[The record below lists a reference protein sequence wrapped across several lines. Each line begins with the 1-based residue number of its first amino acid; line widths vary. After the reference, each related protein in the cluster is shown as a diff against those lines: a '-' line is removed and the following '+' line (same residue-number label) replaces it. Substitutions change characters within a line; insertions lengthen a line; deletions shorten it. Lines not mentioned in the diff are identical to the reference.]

1 MAGDDRLSALPDQ
14 LLRRVLHFAPAKEAA
29 STRALSRRWRSPF
42 LRSSGAVN
50 LETRLE
56 DFDRTLSSTWG
67 EQRKTLE
74 ASFFSRRDAFVS
86 AAKAALDA
94 DGHVTRLTLRVE
106 FEFGIKRWLLHS
118 DNDKRD
124 GSRSQDHHV
133 IATLL
138 SHPAAR
144 RVEDLRLAVEGW
156 VIRTDT
162 YYDPESEI
170 ARKAVGDYT
179 LSLGSLP
186 WETLRVLNL
195 TSCDILPPAA
205 IVGFTRLSSM
215 RLRHCAVR
223 LGVLQSLV
231 DAAPALA
238 TVHLESVAVIVIA
251 PTDDVSPPSHHA
263 SAGTSP
269 RPPPTE
275 VVLRCPAATVLVLD
289 KCNWRGNDKDETPG
303 ASHLESVAVIVI
315 APTDDVSPPSHH
327 ASAGTSPRPPPTEV
341 VLRCPA
347 ATVLVLDKCNWR
359 GNDKDE
365 TPVVVAV
372 EIRAP
377 KLRSFLYRGLLRR
390 LSMSPRP
397 PDLARADL
405 HFFRPCDKKGNKC
418 SRRRREHH
426 SDKANE
432 DPDPHR
438 NLNLMTL
445 WKFLQDLSRAKE
457 LKLRVNNLED
467 MAVLSEAGRVE
478 LLPVFSNLD
487 RLELQ
492 GVHRPKGKSAAVAI
506 ANLLRCSPV
515 LRHLR
520 INLTTA
526 HHAVTRES
534 EDIIGYLETKFLCD
548 RDKSIDLI
556 NRTDPTPVSLEDDG
570 DVNGAKVSDIPGL
583 SRRSFECL
591 QSSLR
596 RVGLQF
602 RSEDSNCFGIKL
614 IKFFA
619 ENAMVLEEMHIDGGN
634 GKLWEHMNNPVGIWA
649 ASSSERRKR
658 GASNFVVLPL
668 ESRELC
674 NESEI

>member
-238 TVHLESVAVIVIA
+238 TVHLESVAVIVI
-251 PTDDVSPPSHHA
+251 
-263 SAGTSP
+263 
-269 RPPPTE
+269 
-275 VVLRCPAATVLVLD
+275 
-289 KCNWRGNDKDETPG
+289 
-303 ASHLESVAVIVI
+303 
-315 APTDDVSPPSHH
+315 
-327 ASAGTSPRPPPTEV
+327 PRPPPTEV

-418 SRRRREHH
+418 SH
-426 SDKANE
+426 
-432 DPDPHR
+432 
-438 NLNLMTL
+438 LMTL

-668 ESRELC
+668 ER
-674 NESEI
+674 

>member
-1 MAGDDRLSALPDQ
+1 MAGDDRLSPLPDQ

-29 STRALSRRWRSPF
+29 STRALSRRWRSPL

-56 DFDRTLSSTWG
+56 DFDRVLSGTWG
-67 EQRKTLE
+67 EQRKSLE

-86 AAKAALDA
+86 AAQAALDA

-106 FEFGIKRWLLHS
+106 FEFGVNRWLLHS

-138 SHPAAR
+138 SHTAAR
-144 RVEDLRLAVEGW
+144 RVEDLQLAVEGW
-156 VIRTDT
+156 VIRTYT

-186 WETLRVLNL
+186 SETLRVLDL

-205 IVGFTRLSSM
+205 VVGFTRLSSM
-215 RLRHCAVR
+215 RLRYCAVR
-223 LGVLQSLV
+223 LGVLQSLI
-231 DAAPALA
+231 DATQALA
-238 TVHLESVAVIVIA
+238 TVHLESVAVSIVA

-289 KCNWRGNDKDETPG
+289 KC
-303 ASHLESVAVIVI
+303 S
-315 APTDDVSPPSHH
+315 
-327 ASAGTSPRPPPTEV
+327 
-341 VLRCPA
+341 
-347 ATVLVLDKCNWR
+347 WR

-377 KLRSFLYRGLLRR
+377 KLRYLLYRGLLRR
-390 LSMSPRP
+390 FSMSPRP

-445 WKFLQDLSRAKE
+445 WKFLQDLSGAKE

-492 GVHRPKGKSAAVAI
+492 GVHRSKGKSAAVAI

-556 NRTDPTPVSLEDDG
+556 NRADPTPVSLEDDG

-596 RVGLQF
+596 TAGLQF

-634 GKLWEHMNNPVGIWA
+634 GKLWEHMNNMVGIWA